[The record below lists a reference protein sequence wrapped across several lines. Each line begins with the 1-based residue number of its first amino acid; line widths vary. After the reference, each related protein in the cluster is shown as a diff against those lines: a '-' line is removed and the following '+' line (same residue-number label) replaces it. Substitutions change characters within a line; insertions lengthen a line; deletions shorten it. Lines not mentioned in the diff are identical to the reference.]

1 MRTGVITI
9 YWEIKDED
17 GIVAAVE
24 FPPETK
30 RLPYEYRRH
39 IVRRLREMLLPCRS
53 DRRKAGDV

>member
-1 MRTGVITI
+1 MTTGIIKI
-9 YWEIKDED
+9 YWEIKDD
-17 GIVAAVE
+17 RIAAAVE

-39 IVRRLREMLLPCRS
+39 IVTRLREMLLPCRS